1 MAGETFLGKLM
12 MACGRAVEGRLW
24 GGEGWQATICTHLK
38 TRRRAANEP
47 QVVAMATN
55 AKTGQAN

>member
-24 GGEGWQATICTHLK
+24 GGG
-38 TRRRAANEP
+38 
-47 QVVAMATN
+47 
-55 AKTGQAN
+55 TGNYLHPLEDASESSK